1 MKAIESDHLAGG
13 SAREVKV
20 VANGHC
26 HREFSFAWGQ
36 TAQLI
41 HSWQLR
47 KTVEESKVFG
57 FVSAVAG
64 QTHSVFVPCEC
75 ATDVLLIVLT
85 LRMVE

>member
-1 MKAIESDHLAGG
+1 M
-13 SAREVKV
+13 
-20 VANGHC
+20 
-26 HREFSFAWGQ
+26 FSFVWWQAG
-36 TAQLI
+36 QLI
-41 HSWQLR
+41 YSWQLR

-75 ATDVLLIVLT
+75 ATDVLLVALT